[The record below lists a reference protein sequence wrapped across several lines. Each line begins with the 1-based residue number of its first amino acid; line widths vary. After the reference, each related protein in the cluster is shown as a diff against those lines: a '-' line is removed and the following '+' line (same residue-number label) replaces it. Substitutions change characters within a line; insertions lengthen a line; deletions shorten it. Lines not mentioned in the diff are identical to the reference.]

1 MLSLFICT
9 NPRQFTVSSDIL
21 LSMIKNRITSVILVV
36 IFVGTN
42 KDISQEL
49 KKCFK
54 DEKDKETS
62 H

>member
-1 MLSLFICT
+1 M
-9 NPRQFTVSSDIL
+9 SSDIL
-21 LSMIKNRITSVILVV
+21 LSMIKNRITSIISVV

-42 KDISQEL
+42 NDINQEL

>member
-1 MLSLFICT
+1 
-9 NPRQFTVSSDIL
+9 
-21 LSMIKNRITSVILVV
+21 MIKNRITSVILVA

-42 KDISQEL
+42 NDINQEL